1 MFWLFLTRTTY
12 TQILHLI
19 SLTLIISFLREEI
32 IIDTLRFLPPLC
44 LSTASSNHLDVFLT
58 NYNYNHPGEGSMQ
71 IKTSGIREDT
81 DTGVVLSFAIQR
93 VVPQPAASPG
103 NLLKKILSC
112 HPRPTES
119 ESVF

>member
-1 MFWLFLTRTTY
+1 
-12 TQILHLI
+12 
-19 SLTLIISFLREEI
+19 
-32 IIDTLRFLPPLC
+32 
-44 LSTASSNHLDVFLT
+44 
-58 NYNYNHPGEGSMQ
+58 MQ

-93 VVPQPAASPG
+93 VVPRPAALPG
-103 NLLKKILSC
+103 NLLKKILGC